1 MDPYHHAPSR
11 LGSDSSWLIR
21 DGMDRERM
29 VDMDARIRPARMRAF
44 AVLALALIAC
54 GPWLGFWTL
63 IPLAGAALLF
73 GMAERMTVGMRRPEY
88 VMFAVWAV
96 SELIIAVSVS
106 VTGGSHVAMMS
117 WLAIPVVT
125 LVSRFSNRGVVVGVL
140 WALVLLLAISV
151 GIEGHAVSRDPTT
164 VIAPAALI
172 IAVTLL
178 SMALMHS
185 DIEYRSR
192 AVIDELTGMLNRSA
206 LASRVSELTQQSR
219 LTSESVGLI
228 IADIDHFKA
237 VNDEYGHTRG
247 DAVLF
252 ELAFAMRRE
261 LRAYDLAYRIGGE
274 EFLVLLPGA
283 DLTQAEVIAEQL
295 RSVVESEAV
304 AGGIEVTISCGVSA
318 SQAGWPFHYPT
329 LFSAAD
335 AALYRAKWSGRNRV
349 CTSSSAAESLT
360 AVAG

>member
-1 MDPYHHAPSR
+1 M
-11 LGSDSSWLIR
+11 
-21 DGMDRERM
+21 
-29 VDMDARIRPARMRAF
+29 
-44 AVLALALIAC
+44 
-54 GPWLGFWTL
+54 
-63 IPLAGAALLF
+63 AGLLF
-73 GMAERMTVGMRRPEY
+73 GMAQRLTVGMRRPEY
-88 VMFAVWAV
+88 VMFAVWAA
-96 SELIIAVSVS
+96 SELIIAVSIS
-106 VTGGSHVAMMS
+106 VTGGSKVAMMS

-125 LVSRFSNRGVVVGVL
+125 LVSRFSNRGVALGVL

-151 GIEGHAVSRDPTT
+151 GIEGHAVSRDPTD

-192 AVIDELTGMLNRSA
+192 AAIDDLTGMLNRSA

-228 IADIDHFKA
+228 IADIDHFKQ
-237 VNDEYGHTRG
+237 VNDEYGHRRG
-247 DAVLF
+247 DAVLR

-274 EFLVLLPGA
+274 EFLVLVPGA
-283 DLTQAEVIAEQL
+283 DLTRAQAIAEQL
-295 RSVVESEAV
+295 RAVVDSQLL
-304 AGGIEVTISCGVSA
+304 AGGIDVTISCGVSA
-318 SQAGWPFHYPT
+318 SHHGWAFDYPT
-329 LFSAAD
+329 LFSGAD

-349 CTSSSAAESLT
+349 CTSGSAAESLT
-360 AVAG
+360 AAVG